1 MMKVT
6 RIRTKYTGATNRR
19 GASIRAFGPMGSVTV
34 PYDYAATDPHEV
46 AVRALLGYDL
56 AAWGDSVARVGQT
69 RSGRGY
75 VFALVTLAREVSA

>member
-6 RIRTKYTGATNRR
+6 QIRTKYTGATNRR

-34 PYDYAATDPHEV
+34 PYDYAATDPHES

-56 AAWGDSVARVGQT
+56 SAWGDSVARVGST
-69 RSGRGY
+69 RSGRGF
-75 VFALVTLAREVSA
+75 VFALVTMAREVNA

>member
-1 MMKVT
+1 MLKLSK
-6 RIRTKYTGATNRR
+6 IRTRYTGATNTR
-19 GASIRAFGPMGSVTV
+19 GATIRATGPMGSVTI

-56 AAWGDSVARVGQT
+56 SAWGDSVARVGST

-75 VFALVTLAREVSA
+75 VFALATLTREVSA